1 MGFGLCRR
9 GWGRFWR
16 RPGRGIGFGGIA
28 TLFGPNALLGAF
40 HCTALWWAMLAMRWV
55 QDERRGFFTLVAF
68 GCIWLLFSGC

>member
-1 MGFGLCRR
+1 MIFPPIWRRFGGFWGAWMGFGLGRR

-40 HCTALWWAMLAMRWV
+40 HCTALWWAMLAMR
-55 QDERRGFFTLVAF
+55 
-68 GCIWLLFSGC
+68 